1 MATPLYIS
9 PLHARQ
15 FIFFFIKYP
24 SFLLKINSD
33 IKEKARSM
41 VKMIFW
47 RKLVQDED
55 GGKIFIKEPFHT
67 NI

>member
-1 MATPLYIS
+1 MATPLLALSMQDNSFFYQT
-9 PLHARQ
+9 PQ
-15 FIFFFIKYP
+15 FPIKDKNY
-24 SFLLKINSD
+24 
-33 IKEKARSM
+33 IKEKAHSM

>member
-1 MATPLYIS
+1 MATPLLALS
-9 PLHARQ
+9 MQ
-15 FIFFFIKYP
+15 DNSFFFIKHP

-33 IKEKARSM
+33 IKEKAHSM